1 MNLTLKEIYKIFNK
15 RVNCEKDRLI
25 NGISIDTRTLKKG
38 DVFFAIKGENTD
50 GHNFIKDA
58 FEKGAILCV
67 AQKNYNEK
75 TVVVK
80 DTKTALLKLASYYLN
95 KFKNIRVFAITGS
108 NGKTTTK
115 EILYKILSKKFKE
128 EYILKNPK
136 SFNNIIG
143 IPLTIFG
150 LNNKHKILIL
160 EVGMNRLGEIKQ
172 IMSMIKIDVA
182 VITNIGLAHI
192 GLLKSKKNIARAK
205 SEIFYGLK
213 NGGVA
218 VLNRD
223 DEYYNFL
230 LKQAKEIVTK
240 PKIISFGM
248 RDDADLKIS
257 DINSNNK
264 YIIFNL
270 KIKNQSVNIKTR
282 LLGRHNVFNIA
293 AATLVSYYSGVK
305 LQGVKK
311 VVENFKIKN
320 MMRMEKK
327 YIGGITIIKDCY
339 NANPDSFK
347 TALQFLKENKFKNIV
362 AVAGDMYELGKFA
375 KKFHNDIGG
384 LFSSIELKR
393 LILTGKYSDYY
404 TNGFFKAGGNKKIV
418 KIFDKKQKI
427 SRYLQTVLEKGDTL
441 FIKGSRKNKLEEI
454 LDDLKFISKRR

>member
-50 GHNFIKDA
+50 GNNFIKDA
-58 FEKGAILCV
+58 FGKGAILCV
-67 AQKNYNEK
+67 AQKIYNEK
-75 TVVVK
+75 TIVVK
-80 DTKTALLKLASYYLN
+80 DTKIALLKLASYYLN
-95 KFKNIRVFAITGS
+95 KFKNIKVFAITGS

-115 EILYKILSKKFKE
+115 EILYKILSKKYKE
-128 EYILKNPK
+128 KYILKNPK

-150 LNNKHKILIL
+150 LNNKHRILIL

-172 IMSMIKIDVA
+172 IMSMIKINVA
-182 VITNIGLAHI
+182 IITNIGVAHI
-192 GLLKSKKNIARAK
+192 GLLKSQKNIAMAK

-213 NGGVA
+213 KCGVA

-223 DEYYNFL
+223 DKYYNFL
-230 LKQAKEIVTK
+230 LKRVRKIVAQ
-240 PKIISFGM
+240 PKVISFGIK
-248 RDDADLKIS
+248 DEADLKIS
-257 DINSNNK
+257 DIYSNNK
-264 YIIFNL
+264 YINFNL
-270 KIKNQSVNIKTR
+270 KIKNQSGNIKTR

-293 AATLVSYYSGVK
+293 AAALASYCSEVK

-311 VVENFKIKN
+311 VVENFKLKN

-339 NANPDSFK
+339 NANPDSFI
-347 TALQFLKENKFKNIV
+347 TALQFLKESKLKNIV
-362 AVAGDMYELGKFA
+362 AVIGDMYELGKFTR
-375 KKFHNDIGG
+375 KFHNDVGG
-384 LFSSIELKR
+384 LFAGIQLKR

-404 TNGFFKAGGNKKIV
+404 TNGFLKSGGNKEIV
-418 KIFDKKQKI
+418 KIFNNKQKI
-427 SRYLQTVLEKGDTL
+427 SRYLQKILEKGDTL
-441 FIKGSRKNKLEEI
+441 FVKGSRKNKLEEI
-454 LDDLKFISKRR
+454 LDNLKFISKRR